1 MCSLLSSELSK
12 NRFPQKYDSG
22 KYIPRFGGEDGR
34 GDLEHA
40 NGNIQQLLEGTR
52 PQTTGDVP
60 RISVTQ
66 AVQNSLRKY
75 ETDFI
80 TISKMRAIYIGIFK

>member
-1 MCSLLSSELSK
+1 MIIRFLSLLLMCSLLSSEYSK

-40 NGNIQQLLEGTR
+40 NGNIQQLLEDIT
-52 PQTTGDVP
+52 
-60 RISVTQ
+60 
-66 AVQNSLRKY
+66 
-75 ETDFI
+75 ET
-80 TISKMRAIYIGIFK
+80 